1 MLDLL
6 ITMRLYFSF
15 SGGDTYGIHDGDDIV
30 HIDANL
36 YNMVVF
42 NYRDRV
48 HHTSGQICR
57 VKIHF
62 SSAPPANSTIDI
74 MAYILSHVID
84 DPNTFQVVGESSLSN
99 GRGHEEK
106 VLTFDLKPP
115 LKIWKDQFLALG
127 FKSYSISPISVRDRK
142 EYSTSMTHFEN
153 SRESKNGRNRPVVFT
168 NYPNRG
174 AAFSFSVDELEK
186 SK

>member
-1 MLDLL
+1 M
-6 ITMRLYFSF
+6 
-15 SGGDTYGIHDGDDIV
+15 

-36 YNMVVF
+36 SNMIVF

-48 HHTSGQICR
+48 QHTSGQIRR

-62 SSAPPANSTIDI
+62 SLTPPANSTIDI
-74 MAYILSHVID
+74 MAYILSRVTG
-84 DPNTFQVVGESSLSN
+84 DPNTFQVIGETSLKN
-99 GRGHEEK
+99 GRRHEEK
-106 VLTFDLKPP
+106 VLTFDLDQP
-115 LKIWKDQFLALG
+115 LKICNGKFLALG
-127 FKSYSISPISVRDRK
+127 FNSYSISPISVRDRN

-153 SRESKNGRNRPVVFT
+153 SRGSKEGQNRPVVFA

-174 AAFSFSVDELEK
+174 AAFSFTVEELDK